1 MPEKMMQLALDLARK
16 GEGRTSPNP
25 PVGAVVVSGGKIVGQ
40 GFHPAAGE
48 PHAEVFAL
56 RDADCRARGA
66 DLYVTLEPCNHQGR
80 TGPCTEAIINAEVSR
95 VFVGCLDPNP
105 LVAGKGIKRLQDA
118 GIEVISGVLNEPCL
132 RLIEPFAKHIQ
143 TGLPFVTLKTAM
155 TLDGQTA
162 TSGGESQWITGEESR
177 LHVHR
182 MRNSSDAV
190 MTGIGSI
197 LADDS
202 RLTTRLPEGGRD
214 ALRIVVDSQL
224 RVPDAAKILSTDTPA
239 LPLIATT
246 SAAPQARIQELHNR
260 GVEILIVETDSMG
273 QVLLPEL
280 MQQLGKRNIQ
290 SLLLEAGATLNGA
303 AIRSGIVDRV
313 AFFVAPKI
321 LGGNDGRFVF
331 SGNGVTFLHDALSL
345 KDVRCQPFGN
355 DILIEGE
362 VRWPDVHRLG
372 RRLWIV

>member
-1 MPEKMMQLALDLARK
+1 MPEQMMSLALDLARK

-56 RDADCRARGA
+56 RDAGSRARGA
-66 DLYVTLEPCNHQGR
+66 DLYVTLEPCNHHGR
-80 TGPCTEAIINAEVSR
+80 TGPCTEAIISAGISR

-105 LVAGKGIKRLQDA
+105 IVAGKGLKCLQDA
-118 GIEVISGVLNEPCL
+118 GIEVVSCVLEGPCL
-132 RLIEPFAKHIQ
+132 RLIAAFSKHIQ

-162 TSGGESQWITGEESR
+162 TVDGESQWITSEESR
-177 LHVHR
+177 LQVHH
-182 MRNSSDAV
+182 MRNRSDAV

-197 LADDS
+197 LTDDS
-202 RLTTRLPEGGRD
+202 LLTTRLPEGGRD
-214 ALRIVVDSQL
+214 AVRIIVDSQL
-224 RVPDAAKILSTDTPA
+224 RIPDTAQILTTDSSS

-246 SAAPQARIQELHNR
+246 TAAPHVRIQELQSR
-260 GVEILIVETDSMG
+260 GVEVLIVESDVIGRVS
-273 QVLLPEL
+273 LPDL
-280 MQQLGKRNIQ
+280 MKQLGQRNIQ
-290 SLLLEAGATLNGA
+290 SLLLESGATLNGA
-303 AIRSGIVDRV
+303 AFRAGIIDRV

-321 LGGNDGRFVF
+321 LGGDDGRFVF
-331 SGNGVTFLHDALSL
+331 SGSGVTYLREALSL
-345 KDVRCQPFGN
+345 KNMRCQSFGN

-362 VRWPDVHRLG
+362 VV
-372 RRLWIV
+372 